1 MDRTNNSAGA
11 EDIAKVRATLEQQEI
26 DRVLVIG
33 ADAHGQSR
41 GKFIPRWR
49 FEKDPTEALHIAD
62 VMAIMDIEDD
72 MMPRPEGHTGWWPSW
87 ESGFTDLEA
96 VADLSTF
103 SPASWID
110 AGAVVLCDYFHHD
123 GTPVT
128 HMPRSLLR
136 SVTERASALG
146 LTAKM
151 ATEYE
156 FFVFRESMQSA
167 RAKGFRNLEP
177 MTDTVKMYGGERA
190 LAELTLTG
198 AIEEACASLGVAIEA
213 VVPEGGPSQ
222 FELNLTPQEALR
234 AADEGFLFKFAVK
247 RIAESLGYT
256 ASFMAKMA
264 PGAFGSSMHVHQSLW
279 DTDDRNV
286 FYDASA
292 KDGLSITGRQY
303 AAGLTQTLREFTA
316 IFAPFITSYKRFEPE
331 AAAGTKVAWSV
342 GNRTTSIRAIEGPEH
357 ATRIE
362 NRTPG
367 ADANPYLV
375 ISAMLAGGLWGIE
388 NDLDPGPAYHGNAYA
403 DPDLAE
409 VPGTLAEAVELFE
422 QSEVANKYFGEDVVQ
437 YLGGIRRYEV
447 EQFNNAVTDWELSRY
462 FGNV

>member
-1 MDRTNNSAGA
+1 M
-11 EDIAKVRATLEQQEI
+11 
-26 DRVLVIG
+26 IG

-62 VMAIMDIEDD
+62 VMAIMDIEDE
-72 MMPRPEGHTGWWPSW
+72 MMPRPEGHAGWWPSW

-123 GTPVT
+123 GAPVT

-190 LAELTLTG
+190 LLRAHAHRRHRGCLREPGRRDRGRRARGWTLTVR
-198 AIEEACASLGVAIEA
+198 AKPDST
-213 VVPEGGPSQ
+213 GG
-222 FELNLTPQEALR
+222 
-234 AADEGFLFKFAVK
+234 
-247 RIAESLGYT
+247 
-256 ASFMAKMA
+256 
-264 PGAFGSSMHVHQSLW
+264 
-279 DTDDRNV
+279 
-286 FYDASA
+286 
-292 KDGLSITGRQY
+292 
-303 AAGLTQTLREFTA
+303 AAGGR
-316 IFAPFITSYKRFEPE
+316 
-331 AAAGTKVAWSV
+331 
-342 GNRTTSIRAIEGPEH
+342 
-357 ATRIE
+357 
-362 NRTPG
+362 
-367 ADANPYLV
+367 
-375 ISAMLAGGLWGIE
+375 
-388 NDLDPGPAYHGNAYA
+388 
-403 DPDLAE
+403 
-409 VPGTLAEAVELFE
+409 
-422 QSEVANKYFGEDVVQ
+422 
-437 YLGGIRRYEV
+437 
-447 EQFNNAVTDWELSRY
+447 
-462 FGNV
+462 